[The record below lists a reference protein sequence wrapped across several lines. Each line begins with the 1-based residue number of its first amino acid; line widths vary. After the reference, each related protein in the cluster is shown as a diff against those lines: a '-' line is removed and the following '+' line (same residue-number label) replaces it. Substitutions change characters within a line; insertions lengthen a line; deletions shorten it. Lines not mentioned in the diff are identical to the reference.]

1 MDIRASIIVVAIFGI
16 LEFIL
21 CRFIQKPWMRFVLP
35 LVLIVLSASLFL
47 YGRFAPL
54 EGMKD
59 LAYMVMG
66 VFIFLGFLSSSTV
79 ALVFSIV
86 KKPK

>member
-1 MDIRASIIVVAIFGI
+1 MDIRALIIVVAVFGI

-21 CRFIQKPWMRFVLP
+21 CRFIQKPWIRFALP
-35 LVLIVLSASLFL
+35 LVLLVLSASLFI
-47 YGRFAPL
+47 YGRVAPL

-59 LAYMVMG
+59 LAYMLMG
-66 VFIFLGFLSSSTV
+66 VFIFFGFLSSSAV

-86 KKPK
+86 KKLK